1 MTTAAPAR
9 PLASAGAGI
18 GVVGVAF
25 GMARYGFGLLAPDIR
40 GSFSLSSGRL
50 GLLAAASYVAYLVT
64 SVTAGLLT
72 ARLGPRTIVAAGGAC
87 AVVGM
92 VAAGLAPTPAVLF
105 VGLLVAG
112 ASAGL
117 VFPPFADVVAR
128 SLQVEKRPRVLAA
141 ISSGTGWGV
150 AVAAPVAIAVGTS
163 WRTAWLLFAALAGVA
178 TVWALL
184 VLPGRALGG
193 REAVALRLRWFV
205 CPRSGRLLIGAG
217 LIGVASSVYWT
228 FAVDRLVAAGGVSS
242 ADARVFLGLVGVGG
256 TVAGDAVRRF
266 GGAAVFVCALV
277 AEAGALALLGLS
289 PGSGGA
295 AAASAILFGA
305 AYNVVVAVEVIW
317 SARVFASRPSAG
329 LAAILFVQ
337 AVGALIGPPVL
348 GAAADEVG
356 FAAVFCGA
364 AGLLA
369 ATTALAPRESVT
381 VVAFRAGRLQ
391 LHRPVERMSQERHND
406 DPRGPE
412 PLNGGSSCSLGS

>member
-9 PLASAGAGI
+9 PLALAGAGI

-242 ADARVFLGLVGVGG
+242 ADARVFLGLVGVATRGRHGG
-256 TVAGDAVRRF
+256 GRRGAPIRRGGGVRLRAGSRSRRAGPAGPIAGQRRGGRRVGDPVRRGLQRR
-266 GGAAVFVCALV
+266 GGRGGDLERARLREPSFRGPGGDPVR
-277 AEAGALALLGLS
+277 AGGGRPDRSSGAGRGGRRGRLRRRILRCRRSAGRHDG
-289 PGSGGA
+289 PGS
-295 AAASAILFGA
+295 
-305 AYNVVVAVEVIW
+305 
-317 SARVFASRPSAG
+317 
-329 LAAILFVQ
+329 
-337 AVGALIGPPVL
+337 
-348 GAAADEVG
+348 
-356 FAAVFCGA
+356 
-364 AGLLA
+364 
-369 ATTALAPRESVT
+369 T
-381 VVAFRAGRLQ
+381 
-391 LHRPVERMSQERHND
+391 
-406 DPRGPE
+406 
-412 PLNGGSSCSLGS
+412 

>member
-9 PLASAGAGI
+9 PLALAGAGI

-242 ADARVFLGLVGVGG
+242 ADARVFLGLVGVASVGG
-256 TVAGDAVRRF
+256 TVAGDAV
-266 GGAAVFVCALV
+266 
-277 AEAGALALLGLS
+277 
-289 PGSGGA
+289 
-295 AAASAILFGA
+295 
-305 AYNVVVAVEVIW
+305 
-317 SARVFASRPSAG
+317 
-329 LAAILFVQ
+329 
-337 AVGALIGPPVL
+337 PPVCWPPRRPWL
-348 GAAADEVG
+348 HVRALPISSLSRGQV
-356 FAAVFCGA
+356 
-364 AGLLA
+364 
-369 ATTALAPRESVT
+369 ATAPARGKNEP
-381 VVAFRAGRLQ
+381 RAPQR
-391 LHRPVERMSQERHND
+391 
-406 DPRGPE
+406 
-412 PLNGGSSCSLGS
+412 

>member
-9 PLASAGAGI
+9 PLALAGAGI
-18 GVVGVAF
+18 GVVGVTF

-40 GSFSLSSGRL
+40 AGFSLSSGTL

-92 VAAGLAPTPAVLF
+92 VAAGLAPSPAVLF
-105 VGLLVAG
+105 AGLLVAG

-117 VFPPFADVVAR
+117 VFPPFSDVVAR
-128 SLQVEKRPRVLAA
+128 SLPVEKRPRVLAA

-163 WRTAWLLFAALAGVA
+163 WRTAWLLFAAMAGAA
-178 TVWALL
+178 TVWALC
-184 VLPGRALGG
+184 VLPGRALGA
-193 REAVALRLRWFV
+193 REAVALRLGWFV

-228 FAVDRLVAAGGVSS
+228 FAVDRLVAAGGVPS
-242 ADARVFLGLVGVGG
+242 ADARVFLGLVGVASVGG

-277 AEAGALALLGLS
+277 AEAGGLALLGLTPAS
-289 PGSGGA
+289 AGA

-356 FAAVFCGA
+356 FATVFCGA

-369 ATTALAPRESVT
+369 ATTVLAPRERVT
-381 VVAFRAGRLQ
+381 DL
-391 LHRPVERMSQERHND
+391 
-406 DPRGPE
+406 
-412 PLNGGSSCSLGS
+412 